1 MSIPIWSHVLFGSMM
16 SLLVWSHVLSR
27 GTGARGGLVL
37 GGLVLMGGMVLP
49 APHPREQTDTCKNIT
64 FPQLRLRAVTIL

>member
-1 MSIPIWSHVLFGSMM
+1 MPEGV
-16 SLLVWSHVLSR
+16 
-27 GTGARGGLVL
+27 GTGGSGPD
-37 GGLVLMGGMVLP
+37 GGMVLP